1 MDKIFDFSNKY
12 SIKVDTD
19 EEGIYHVVYTF
30 TDNDDEVTIEGSGLS
45 LYDAID
51 DVVEKTAKWCDN
63 SEEDNQFDYED
74 EIEKLNHTVDCYEC
88 KMNELLEENED
99 LQITIAQLKKENE
112 NLKKNSFTANDFLN
126 FLNDRR

>member
-1 MDKIFDFSNKY
+1 MDKIFDFSNEY

-19 EEGIYHVVYTF
+19 EDGIYHVVYTF

-51 DVVEKTAKWCDN
+51 DVIEKTAKWCDN
-63 SEEDNQFDYED
+63 LEKDNQFDYED

>member
-19 EEGIYHVVYTF
+19 EDGIYHVVYTF
-30 TDNDDEVTIEGSGLS
+30 TDNDDEITIDGSGLS

-51 DVVEKTAKWCDN
+51 DVIEKTAKWCDN
-63 SEEDNQFDYED
+63 LEEDDQFDYED
-74 EIEKLNHTVDCYEC
+74 EIEKLSHTIDCYEC

-112 NLKKNSFTANDFLN
+112 NLKKNSFTANDFLD

>member
-12 SIKVDTD
+12 SIKVNTD
-19 EEGIYHVVYTF
+19 EDGIYHVVYTF
-30 TDNDDEVTIEGSGLS
+30 TDNDDEITIDGSGLS

-51 DVVEKTAKWCDN
+51 DVIEKTAKWCDN
-63 SEEDNQFDYED
+63 LEEDDQFDYED
-74 EIEKLNHTVDCYEC
+74 EIEKLSHTIDCYEC

-112 NLKKNSFTANDFLN
+112 NLKKNSFTANDFLD

>member
-19 EEGIYHVVYTF
+19 ENGIYHVVYTF
-30 TDNDDEVTIEGSGLS
+30 TDNDDEITIDGSGLS

-51 DVVEKTAKWCDN
+51 DVIEKTAKWCDN
-63 SEEDNQFDYED
+63 LEEDDQFDYED
-74 EIEKLNHTVDCYEC
+74 EIEKLSHTIDCYEC

-112 NLKKNSFTANDFLN
+112 NLKKNSFTANDFLD